1 LTLPLP
7 QIRSIEPCVPFS
19 FCITST
25 RAFPIK

>member
-25 RAFPIK
+25 RVLFQ